1 MNIIKKLPEIFKN
14 NIDKKINNNKEVYY
28 SFINN
33 NLDNENNL
41 NDKNINDVIDEL
53 FNSDRVVYSIRVI
66 ISTNSKVYDTY
77 LVARTSTYLLTID
90 EERILIKDIISLQIK
105 NP

>member
-77 LVARTSTYLLTID
+77 LVARTSIYLLTID

>member
-1 MNIIKKLPEIFKN
+1 MNIIKKLPEIFRN

-53 FNSDRVVYSIRVI
+53 FNSDGVVYSIRVI